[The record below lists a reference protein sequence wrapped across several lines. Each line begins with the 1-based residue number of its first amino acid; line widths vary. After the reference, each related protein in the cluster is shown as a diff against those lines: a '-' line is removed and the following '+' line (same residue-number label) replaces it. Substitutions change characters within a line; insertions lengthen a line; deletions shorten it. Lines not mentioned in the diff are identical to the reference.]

1 MLQKP
6 LSDRYNLFHCPSQS
20 IKNAADFAINALC
33 RNLILLVFSLN
44 DKKRSFPWYTPSFT
58 GHNSPKALD
67 GLLVAAFITVCAIK
81 AKILD
86 FCEYLWFTID
96 SETVTI
102 ISMARDKKG
111 VLYWI
116 LPTAAMLGSHSMS
129 WRDTCTV
136 RAPMLLFVC
145 VMQGI
150 SLCPMFVL
158 CSPLRCE
165 STSRTIYY
173 NRRNCRA
180 TLHVPALCLCVTLLI
195 VLWSICVC
203 FAGHIP
209 IKINIYTYTLN
220 TVFVH
225 CIHMLFPYMC
235 VLLN

>member
-81 AKILD
+81 AKVLD

-102 ISMARDKKG
+102 IPWLGTKK
-111 VLYWI
+111 VYCIEFYQQRLCLAATAWVRVI
-116 LPTAAMLGSHSMS
+116 LAL
-129 WRDTCTV
+129 
-136 RAPMLLFVC
+136 C
-145 VMQGI
+145 VPPCC
-150 SLCPMFVL
+150 SLCV
-158 CSPLRCE
+158 
-165 STSRTIYY
+165 
-173 NRRNCRA
+173 
-180 TLHVPALCLCVTLLI
+180 
-195 VLWSICVC
+195 
-203 FAGHIP
+203 
-209 IKINIYTYTLN
+209 
-220 TVFVH
+220 
-225 CIHMLFPYMC
+225 
-235 VLLN
+235 